1 MYLSLFLLMIGMAS
15 FLGGMWMMRTGLENL
30 AIDRLPLLLKRFVK
44 TPTRGMIT
52 GIVITMLLQSS
63 AAVMLITIGLV
74 AARQMTFT
82 DSIGVILG
90 SNVGTSVTVQL
101 LALQPTQLILPAIV
115 LGLLL
120 TFLLRGTK
128 RYIGLAIFGFGLMLF
143 SLEMMTYAL
152 TPLGQTAWFRR
163 VLTFSS
169 QNPFFGVLAG
179 TLLTSLIQSSTATT
193 TLTIALAA
201 DGLIDLPGAIA
212 IVLGNNIG
220 SCITSVIASIGN
232 TLSAKRVAAAH
243 VALNVVGVIVF
254 LPLIHPYAAL
264 VNWFADTLPMQVAT
278 SHTLFNVLST
288 LAAWPVARPF
298 AGLIERL
305 LPHKGQ

>member
-1 MYLSLFLLMIGMAS
+1 MYSFLLLTIGMTC
-15 FLGGMWMMRTGLENL
+15 FLVGMWTMRTGLENL
-30 AIDRLPLLLKRFVK
+30 AIGRLPLILKRFVK

-52 GIVITMLLQSS
+52 GIIVTMLLQSS

-74 AARQMTFT
+74 AAKQLTFA

-101 LALQPTQLILPAIV
+101 LALQLDQLIIPAILLGV
-115 LGLLL
+115 LLSIV
-120 TFLLRGTK
+120 LRDSK
-128 RYIGLAIFGFGLMLF
+128 RYIGLAVFGFGVMLF
-143 SLEMMTYAL
+143 ALEVMTYAL
-152 TPLGQTAWFRR
+152 TPLGESHWFRHI
-163 VLTFSS
+163 LTLSS
-169 QNPFFGVLAG
+169 QSPFFGVLAG

-232 TLSAKRVAAAH
+232 SLPAKQVAAAH
-243 VALNVVGVIVF
+243 VFLNVAGVIVF
-254 LPLIHPYAAL
+254 LPLIIPFATF
-264 VNWFADTLPMQVAT
+264 VRWFSDSLPMQVAT
-278 SHTLFNVLST
+278 AHTLFNVISS
-288 LAAWPVARPF
+288 LAVWPISKPF
-298 AGLIERL
+298 ATCIERL
-305 LPHKGQ
+305 IPEKR